1 MKSLL
6 CKVIGHKYTKS
17 NHSSIHINDLE
28 CKNCNEKFTTDGYGT
43 IVKLTS
49 FWKENNLLFEQYAQE
64 NRV

>member
-1 MKSLL
+1 MKSLI
-6 CKVIGHKYTKS
+6 CKVIGHKYTK
-17 NHSSIHINDLE
+17 NGHSEIHTNDYE

-64 NRV
+64 SRI